1 LKGAAAGIVVE
12 ESSGGEVE
20 GEAALE
26 DKEGLDAGSEVWKSG
41 SKGVVGDMKY
51 KDKEKKQTRVSNP
64 VPFSEMGVKE
74 FSKWK
79 AAQLPYPEF
88 LDAGGSKLPA
98 SAREQLFS
106 LYSRPPPLCN
116 IIRPVSK

>member
-1 LKGAAAGIVVE
+1 VE
-12 ESSGGEVE
+12 D
-20 GEAALE
+20 EAVLE
-26 DKEGLDAGSEVWKSG
+26 DKVGLDVGSEVWESTSLLLG
-41 SKGVVGDMKY
+41 LSGVVGDMKY

-98 SAREQLFS
+98 SACEQLFS
-106 LYSRPPPLCN
+106 LYSRPPPPIL
-116 IIRPVSK
+116 SGQ